1 MIDADSMVNFPD
13 FRAEERVYCML
24 LQVSGRSG
32 RKGDR
37 GKWLFRRRMLKQS
50 VYHADRWELPDVL
63 SNWLQN
69 GSCLYILLRPDDSGG
84 TKT

>member
-1 MIDADSMVNFPD
+1 MVTKGWIFANVKLVGVIDADSMVNFPD

-37 GKWLFRRRMLKQS
+37 GKWLFRRRMLKT
-50 VYHADRWELPDVL
+50 ECIP
-63 SNWLQN
+63 
-69 GSCLYILLRPDDSGG
+69 C
-84 TKT
+84 